1 MRRSVTLGRAGVGS
15 TEMPRKSHVSRI
27 VRAPS
32 VAALLALATVVVL
45 VSSFGGLAVPALALA
60 LLAIVVGVLAGR
72 GAEGTRP
79 RATAMTAV
87 VVAGLAALLAGI
99 VVFAALL
106 VSRGYDVYERRPA
119 SATVPMID
127 TE

>member
-1 MRRSVTLGRAGVGS
+1 
-15 TEMPRKSHVSRI
+15 MPRKSHVSRI

-72 GAEGTRP
+72 ASPHLFGKTRLLADIIHG
-79 RATAMTAV
+79 RDLELCRVDHRNGCACRTALV
-87 VVAGLAALLAGI
+87 DVVA
-99 VVFAALL
+99 
-106 VSRGYDVYERRPA
+106 P
-119 SATVPMID
+119 
-127 TE
+127 